1 MSQIGVIESWDDAKG
16 FGFIRCNNLK
26 QQVFIHISAFNK
38 TRLRPV
44 AGNAVQFEL
53 VNKRGKVHA
62 ENARLLKSAAAQ
74 ATTQTLGKPKV
85 TNATR
90 ATRTRNKT
98 ANKIKTSS
106 NPAILLIAV
115 SFIGVFALAYSL
127 AILPLWPFVY
137 ISIIS
142 LMTLLTFAW
151 DKRAARNNSWRISE
165 ARLHLLSLL
174 GGWPGA
180 LLAQQWLRHKS
191 AKGRFKVILW
201 LAIISNI
208 TICAGLVYFAE
219 QQQLININL
228 A

>member
-1 MSQIGVIESWDDAKG
+1 MSQIGIIERWDDAKG

-26 QQVFIHISAFNK
+26 QQVFIHISAFNTK
-38 TRLRPV
+38 LRPV
-44 AGNAVQFEL
+44 AGDSVEFDL

-62 ENARLLKSAAAQ
+62 ENARLLKSSATQKIAQ
-74 ATTQTLGKPKV
+74 GKK
-85 TNATR
+85 AK
-90 ATRTRNKT
+90 AS
-98 ANKIKTSS
+98 NKIKTSS
-106 NPAILLIAV
+106 NPLILLIAV

-142 LMTLLTFAW
+142 LTTLLTFVW